1 MFFNILLTSFYLAS
15 VAFVYASK
23 NQPPTYQLNDGR
35 RMPSLGLGTWFG
47 ISNLTIINP
56 VDEEASERAVGWAI
70 DAGYRLFD
78 TAYIYGTEKTVGR
91 GVKRKISEGVIKR
104 EDVFISTKLWSDSHA
119 REAVV
124 PALRKSLE
132 ALGLDYVDLFLIH
145 FPIGQFANGTFD
157 LTDYTETWEG
167 MVEARRRGL
176 TRSIGVS
183 NFNAHM
189 MDRLIKSSCIKP
201 AVAQIEVNLNIQQP
215 LLLRYCCE
223 KDITVMGYTPFG
235 SVFPD
240 RALPGAPGPRVDD
253 PLLRQI
259 AATHNKT
266 VPQIILRYLID
277 LGVIPIP
284 KSITKS
290 RIEENIDIFDFGL
303 SPKERIALGGFDV
316 NYRSGKSWSDSPYYL
331 TREFTTV

>member
-1 MFFNILLTSFYLAS
+1 MPNLCDSS
-15 VAFVYASK
+15 QKQCVYASK

-35 RMPSLGLGTWFG
+35 HIPSFGLGTWFG
-47 ISNLTIINP
+47 VSNTSFNP

-78 TAYIYGTEKTVGR
+78 TAFIYGTEKSVGR

-104 EDVFISTKLWSDSHA
+104 EDVFICTKLWVDSYGRA
-119 REAVV
+119 AVV

-132 ALGLDYVDLFLIH
+132 ALDLDYVDLYLIH
-145 FPIGQFANGTFD
+145 FPIGQFANGTLD
-157 LTDYTETWEG
+157 LTDYRETWQG
-167 MVEARRRGL
+167 MVDAKRRGL
-176 TRSIGVS
+176 THSIGVA

-189 MDRLIKSSCIKP
+189 MDRLIKSSCVKP

-215 LLLRYCCE
+215 SLLHYCCQH
-223 KDITVMGYTPFG
+223 DIAVMGYTPFG
-235 SVFPD
+235 SLFPE

-259 AATHNKT
+259 AAAHNKT
-266 VPQIILRYLID
+266 VPQIVLRYLYD

-290 RIEENIDIFDFGL
+290 RIEENIDIFDFDL
-303 SPKERIALGGFDV
+303 SPEESIALGGYDV
-316 NYRSGKSWSDSPYYL
+316 NYRSGKIWSDSPYYL
-331 TREFTTV
+331 TKQFTSK